1 MYGGGVDIS
10 GGGRRVDM
18 SGRVVP
24 LTDMARSWAGSVV
37 ALESF
42 AFEELLE
49 WFPVFTA
56 QREWVN
62 GIGKWMLSDGILIE
76 CFEGYIEMEG

>member
-1 MYGGGVDIS
+1 
-10 GGGRRVDM
+10 M
-18 SGRVVP
+18 SGRVIP

-49 WFPVFTA
+49 WFPAFTA

-62 GIGKWMLSDGILIE
+62 GIGKWMLSKWMLSEGILME